1 MLIYLYTFPGHQTHH
16 DPKYFRRGKLGE
28 ADRKGE
34 LTSQSSQQEIYERV
48 RERIYQQK
56 NASVSEPPV
65 ILGYW
70 FVKSDLERDVDT
82 EIRKILITQLG
93 ASLAWD
99 EQSRNEWII
108 IPRDLEDD
116 RIALVEEA
124 ITLYSNGQITK
135 SVLEQ
140 RCLYEGTQDEAFANV
155 CNEFDSGATKC
166 LVIASCGIGK
176 SSIEIALTE
185 HATPKQNQVNTVH
198 VPNIALA
205 NQILREFM
213 SVTIHNRDAGSIHP
227 ILVHSDTESV
237 LNIVP
242 TTDPAEIARQLN
254 NTNKPVWIF
263 AVYDSTLALAEGIWL
278 ANRSINLK
286 ILDEVHRTASI
297 GETRN
302 TLAVRLK
309 CNYQVG
315 LSANFKI
322 IR

>member
-1 MLIYLYTFPGHQTHH
+1 MLIYFYTFRGHQTHH

-28 ADRKGE
+28 TDRKGE
-34 LTSQSSQQEIYERV
+34 LSKDSSQEEIYERV
-48 RERIYQQK
+48 RQRIYEQK

-65 ILGYW
+65 VLGYW
-70 FVKSDLERDVDT
+70 FVESDLEQDVDA
-82 EIRKILITQLG
+82 EIRKILYTQLG
-93 ASLAWD
+93 ATQAWD
-99 EQSRNEWII
+99 EQTRNEWVIV
-108 IPRDLEDD
+108 PCDLEDD
-116 RIALVEEA
+116 RISLVKEA
-124 ITLYSNGQITK
+124 ILIYSKGRIAE

-140 RCLYEGTQDEAFANV
+140 RCLYQGTQDEAFANV
-155 CNEFDSGATKC
+155 CSEFDAGATKC

-176 SSIEIALTE
+176 STIEIALTE
-185 HATPKQNQVNTVH
+185 HATPTQNQVNVVF

-213 SVTIHNRDAGSIHP
+213 SVTIHNREVDSIHS

-237 LNIVP
+237 LNVIP
-242 TTDPAEIARQLN
+242 TTDPLEIVRQLN
-254 NTNKPVWIF
+254 NTTKPVWMF

-278 ANRSINLK
+278 AKRSVHLK

-309 CNYQVG
+309 SNYQVG
-315 LSANFKI
+315 FSANFKI